1 MGNRERIFRITLF
14 FLFNIVMVFLL
25 WRMTYVLRE
34 KELASVQDNFS
45 QLEKDSVDMVFIGNS
60 HQFCSI
66 NPDLLYEEYGI
77 NSFMLATSAQTI
89 PMSYY
94 AAMEAIELQ
103 HPKTIVLEVS
113 YCANDFRTVSQEMS
127 HTFFDGMPR
136 CEARKL
142 ALEDLIEEDERI
154 YYYWNL
160 GFYHNRWK
168 DLKESDFKSNLIS
181 PRGGYYTEE
190 IKYNWQI
197 PVISRETKEPM
208 SEEMLK
214 YMDML
219 VELCKENQVE
229 LILYTAPFNSLY
241 DDDATREDL
250 FRRQRIFNWL
260 DDYAEEKKLRY
271 YNLFYEIPEIQLDGM
286 TDYKDSQHFNCY
298 GQEKV
303 TRYMV
308 EKGYLIIS
316 EEYLN

>member
-1 MGNRERIFRITLF
+1 MRKKCYIIIL
-14 FLFNIVMVFLL
+14 FLL
-25 WRMTYVLRE
+25 FWAILIPAVLRISYVLRE
-34 KELASVQDNFS
+34 KEGTNIQDNFK
-45 QLEKDSVDMVFIGNS
+45 QLERDSVDVIFIGSS
-60 HQFCSI
+60 HQFCTI

-103 HPKTIVLEVS
+103 HPKAIVLEAL
-113 YCANDFRTVSQEMS
+113 YCSNDFRTVTPEMS

-142 ALEDLIEEDERI
+142 AIEDLIEPEEQI
-154 YYYWNL
+154 YYYLNL
-160 GFYHNRWK
+160 GRYHTRWK
-168 DLKESDFKSNLIS
+168 DLTEKDFQSNLIS

-190 IKYNWQI
+190 TKYNWQI
-197 PVISRETKEPM
+197 PVISEDEKEPM

-214 YMDML
+214 YLDML
-219 VELCKENQVE
+219 VELCKENNVE
-229 LILYTAPFNSLY
+229 LIMYVAPFNSLY
-241 DDDATREDL
+241 DDEDTREDL

-260 DDYAEEKKLRY
+260 EDYTEKKGFRY
-271 YNLFYEIPEIQLDGM
+271 YNLFYEIPEMNLDGM

-308 EKGYLIIS
+308 EKGYLSIS
-316 EEYLN
+316 E